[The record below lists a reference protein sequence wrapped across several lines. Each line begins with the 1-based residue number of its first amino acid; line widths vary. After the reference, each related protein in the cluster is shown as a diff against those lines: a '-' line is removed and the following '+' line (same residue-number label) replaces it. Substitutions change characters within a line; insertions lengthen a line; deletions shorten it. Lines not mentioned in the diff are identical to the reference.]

1 MKDKAVNAGVTAQT
15 GFELQRNC
23 ALLLLLENY
32 DFYKDKDFFL
42 CIEHQDDFLF
52 AFTTDNHKTLLKV
65 ETYQSKKK
73 SGAVWK
79 INADFG
85 EVITKILGVGT
96 TLRKDNMPKSKIYGH
111 VLTFISNT
119 GMSLEYNPTKKMQ
132 SSGEKP
138 ESCHINEQNEKQ
150 VFKDLPQSI
159 QDRFNTQVKKH
170 CQNKLI
176 KVDETE
182 FDNLSFQWIDFPKTA
197 HKQKEA
203 LIGLMHTKFPHVVD
217 SKASIELFIELF
229 KRVEQIYNQKD
240 IASLL
245 DESKRLYGH
254 DLKKTLD
261 IIQVEQKTYEK
272 WRNNAETFAPAFKIP
287 LLVQES
293 AKDKI
298 RETFEY
304 LKDLTNL
311 DHMKIQKFIQDNDYR
326 LNYFSLVEMIKGYIS
341 EIKKSEHIN
350 LNDID
355 IFFTCLCAY
364 MEFYDEGNL

>member
-1 MKDKAVNAGVTAQT
+1 MSDKAVNAGVTAQT

-32 DFYKDKDFFL
+32 DFYKNKDFFL
-42 CIEHQDDFLF
+42 CIEHQDDFLY
-52 AFTTDNHKTLLKV
+52 AFTTDDYKTLLGV
-65 ETYQSKKK
+65 STYQSKKK
-73 SGAVWK
+73 SGSVWK

-96 TLRKDNMPKSKIYGH
+96 TLRKDDMPKSDNYNHI
-111 VLTFISNT
+111 LTFISNT
-119 GMSLEYNPTKKMQ
+119 HMAFEYNPNKNQKNK
-132 SSGEKP
+132 GEKP
-138 ESCHINEQNEKQ
+138 EACHINEHNEKQ
-150 VFKDLPQSI
+150 IFKDLPQNI
-159 QDRFNTQVKKH
+159 RDRFNVQVQKH
-170 CQNKLI
+170 CQSKSI
-176 KVDETE
+176 TVDETE
-182 FDNLSFQWIDFPKTA
+182 FDSLNFQWIDFPITA
-197 HKQKEA
+197 KKQKEA
-203 LIGLMHTKFPHVVD
+203 LIGLMSTNFSHVVD
-217 SKASIELFIELF
+217 PKASVELFIELF
-229 KRVEQIYNQKD
+229 KRVEQIYNQKN
-240 IASLL
+240 IARLL

-254 DLKKTLD
+254 DLKKTLE

-272 WRNNAETFAPAFKIP
+272 WRNNAETFAPTFKIP

-304 LKDLTNL
+304 LKDFTNL
-311 DHMKIQKFIQDNDYR
+311 DHMKIQKFIRDNDCR
-326 LNYFSLVEMIKGYIS
+326 TDYFSLVELIKGYIS

-364 MEFYDEGNL
+364 VEFYDEGTL